1 MATLENVNGA
11 SLVPNFDS
19 SLNMLNQSFGGMMD
33 RKRAAQAQQAQQQ
46 QIQQILGGGQ
56 GGQPGATPGFNGN
69 ATPQQ
74 ILRIAQIDPKMAE
87 MMQGMVERGD
97 KLEMEQAKAQTD
109 RGLREAVLIKNA
121 KTPAER
127 MNVINNLAS
136 AAANEGK
143 PIDQYVQLANM
154 SPDQQELELQR
165 MEVMG
170 ADIKTLL
177 EPPKRTAIEEQLIAA
192 GLQPGTPEYKEAIL
206 NNVNGVMSPE
216 AFAQKQ
222 QLAREG
228 RSQTNVNVGAG
239 GESTPVVTPPVLLQG
254 LPPEVGEKLDAV
266 YVAAGGGKDGID
278 AMNKMT
284 DKLSEQDR
292 RASSANILADSFPNA
307 TPDEMTQ
314 LTSVMDAAENTEAGL
329 TRAREVR
336 EDQRRVKKGKQFQD
350 RAVSLLNKII
360 SNPQL
365 NDVLGSIEG
374 SIDTR
379 LLSDTEAELIADI
392 EEAGN
397 ILTADNLNLMTGVL
411 SETDIGILKSIAGG
425 GLNRKRSE
433 KRFTSDVQAMIDKL
447 SAGSGQSEGAQQ
459 VGRFTVRT
467 K

>member
-1 MATLENVNGA
+1 MATLENVYGA

-127 MNVINNLAS
+127 MNVINNLAA

-170 ADIKTLL
+170 QDIKTLL
-177 EPPKRTAIEEQLIAA
+177 APPERTEIEKKLVAG
-192 GLQPGTPEYKEAIL
+192 GLQPGTPEYQQAIRNDVQGIL
-206 NNVNGVMSPE
+206 SPE
-216 AFAQKQ
+216 ALAQKQ
-222 QLAREG
+222 AIAESG
-228 RSQTNVNVGAG
+228 RSQVNVGTG
-239 GESTPVVTPPVLLQG
+239 GESAPVVTPPVLLQG
-254 LPPEVGEKLDAV
+254 LPPDVGEKLDAV

-307 TPDEMTQ
+307 TPEEMTQ
-314 LTSVMDAAENTEAGL
+314 LKSVMDAAENTEAGL

-336 EDQRRVKKGKQFQD
+336 DSQRKTQKGKQFQG
-350 RAVSLLNKII
+350 RAVSLLKKII
-360 SNPQL
+360 ENPQL
-365 NDVLGSIEG
+365 NDVIGSLEG
-374 SIDTR
+374 SFDTR
-379 LLSDTEAELIADI
+379 LFSDAEAELIADI

-397 ILTADNLNLMTGVL
+397 ILTADNFDLMTGVL
-411 SETDIGILKSIAGG
+411 SESDISILKNLSSG
-425 GLNRKRSE
+425 GLNRKRTE
-433 KRFTSDVQAMIDKL
+433 ERFISDVKGMIDRL
-447 SAGSGQSEGAQQ
+447 STGEVQQKGESGQ
-459 VGRFTVRT
+459 VGRFKVRV